1 MSKLQEQIFEESKKL
16 VKNFN
21 IVRFLIYFA
30 VSVSVMIIILL
41 ILGMLDLYSA
51 LFVIGFGLI
60 YSFVRDY
67 FIARY
72 SLKTVDSYYNF
83 LLEKEGDIDLYVP
96 VLERN
101 YQGYFL
107 KKAAIFFKDDK
118 LYFEAFKQASS
129 KKDKQESITVNY
141 GKDFVITLSTL
152 DKAGKVYL
160 YQSLLMEMDYR
171 FSIINIPEVIEKI
184 NKRIKGEM

>member
-118 LYFEAFKQASS
+118 LYFEAFKQTST

-184 NKRIKGEM
+184 NKRIKGEI

>member
-1 MSKLQEQIFEESKKL
+1 
-16 VKNFN
+16 
-21 IVRFLIYFA
+21 
-30 VSVSVMIIILL
+30 MIIILL

-60 YSFVRDY
+60 YSFVRDF

-118 LYFEAFKQASS
+118 LYFEAFKQTST

-184 NKRIKGEM
+184 NKRIKGEI